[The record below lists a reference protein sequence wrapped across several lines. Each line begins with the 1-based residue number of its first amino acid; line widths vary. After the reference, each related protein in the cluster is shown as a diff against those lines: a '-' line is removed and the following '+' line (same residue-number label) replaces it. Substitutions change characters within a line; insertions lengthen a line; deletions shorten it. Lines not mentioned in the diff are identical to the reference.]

1 MILPNLINSAK
12 FLLQDELSKEI
23 LITTKCVFHKVMT
36 STVVKTLITP
46 NITLHFNYKILSAYK
61 TG

>member
-1 MILPNLINSAK
+1 MVLPNLINSAK
-12 FLLQDELSKEI
+12 FQDELSKEI
-23 LITTKCVFHKVMT
+23 LKTTKCVFQNDMT
-36 STVVKTLITP
+36 SPVVKMLIKT